1 MSSVSFKESFFFF
14 FGMEK
19 LNFTK
24 QGEQIP
30 VSPMVA
36 NHSISSHNGRL
47 CSLQTDNSS
56 NWVIPIDRR
65 KNAQLLSGVWESE
78 CIATP
83 WTGLLLWSEQSKVQ
97 QEGGSSSL
105 PGHALNDRAI

>member
-1 MSSVSFKESFFFF
+1 
-14 FGMEK
+14 MEK

-56 NWVIPIDRR
+56 NWVIPYRSQ
-65 KNAQLLSGVWESE
+65 KKCPAPFWSLGVRVHS
-78 CIATP
+78 
-83 WTGLLLWSEQSKVQ
+83 
-97 QEGGSSSL
+97 
-105 PGHALNDRAI
+105 HAMDRAAAVV